1 MTKEEMDALENKKLV
16 EKYKDAIFSRIFA
29 YSKTKKGPFIA
40 GIMMALA
47 NGVIFPIFSIFLSKM
62 LVVLLSVQASVSSGM
77 EVSQSDINEINLYA
91 LIFLLLGIAAFFLT
105 TFQMACFNYVGEEIT
120 RQIRTDVFHKILRM
134 PIPWFDIP
142 KNNGGALATKLST
155 DCNLVNTVTT
165 TVVSVMVQNVS
176 TLISGIVIA
185 FVFEWRTALV
195 ALGLLPLMIL
205 SGAIQMSLQ
214 TGFSDKTDEAYKDS
228 SHLIM

>member
-1 MTKEEMDALENKKLV
+1 M
-16 EKYKDAIFSRIFA
+16 
-29 YSKTKKGPFIA
+29 
-40 GIMMALA
+40 A